1 MHRFRLR
8 RDSDGLGVRAR
19 PIGDSMRNLK
29 FMRHLK
35 LQRPSPALIVS
46 VLALSV
52 ALGGTG
58 YAAIVLP
65 ANSVGAKQIKKNAV
79 TAAKVKDS
87 SLLASDFRPGQLAAG
102 DRLDLP

>member
-46 VLALSV
+46 VLALSARV
-52 ALGGTG
+52 ER
-58 YAAIVLP
+58 
-65 ANSVGAKQIKKNAV
+65 AKQRPQLCAGQDTRGGWDTSRAPCAPEAV
-79 TAAKVKDS
+79 RSGAT
-87 SLLASDFRPGQLAAG
+87 
-102 DRLDLP
+102 